1 ELLALVISN
10 YTIRW
15 VLKPAVF
22 LAALGPFAW
31 LLWAA
36 RTGAFSADPLADIT
50 NETGIWTLRFLCL
63 TLSVTPVRRLTGWNA
78 VIRFRRLLGLFA
90 FFYGTLHFL
99 TYIVFDRFGSLD
111 VPGSIV
117 AWSTLRDLA
126 ASIGADIYKRPFIT
140 VGFTAWLC
148 MLPLAATSTAGMILR
163 FGGRRWQRLHRLVYV
178 AAVAG
183 VLHYWWLVKAD
194 VRRPETYGLI
204 VGLLLAFRLGPV
216 VRRRMATGTGIS
228 GISTTARSATS
239 QHAPR

>member
-1 ELLALVISN
+1 LLRERQSDSGPSPVESGDRAPSARPVQEPQDADVQRIRRSGGRTVHRHGPPKELLALVISN

-99 TYIVFDRFGSLD
+99 TYIVFD
-111 VPGSIV
+111 
-117 AWSTLRDLA
+117 
-126 ASIGADIYKRPFIT
+126 
-140 VGFTAWLC
+140 
-148 MLPLAATSTAGMILR
+148 
-163 FGGRRWQRLHRLVYV
+163 
-178 AAVAG
+178 
-183 VLHYWWLVKAD
+183 
-194 VRRPETYGLI
+194 
-204 VGLLLAFRLGPV
+204 
-216 VRRRMATGTGIS
+216 
-228 GISTTARSATS
+228 
-239 QHAPR
+239 